1 MLAAHRRSD
10 TLEPKDL
17 MVHLERN
24 WHIKVPG
31 FSSDESTRPFVAPN
45 VSQRHKQR
53 SAFVKKS
60 IAASTAAAAQ
70 AEQKRALEASGANPN
85 APDWL
90 PPESKTGPTLH
101 RVVGQKAKNV
111 PSKDTRAPK
120 LLKS

>member
-60 IAASTAAAAQ
+60 IAASTAAEAQ
-70 AEQKRALEASGANPN
+70 AEKKRALEASGAN
-85 APDWL
+85 